1 MSSHPLPLTSS
12 QTKAVSPDQQINP
25 ILRNLIPRQK
35 ETTPGTRESIRPL
48 SCYNETQQ
56 RVLASRCYAL
66 RHIHQKNDVEVSAAL
81 DVRIEDL
88 DTLWRPANTPKW
100 QVPDPHGLSEF
111 RARQKQGLG
120 PDDLV

>member
-1 MSSHPLPLTSS
+1 MSSHPLPLSS
-12 QTKAVSPDQQINP
+12 HPITRSRDDQQVNP
-25 ILRNLIPRQK
+25 VLHTMVIPK
-35 ETTPGTRESIRPL
+35 GPASKKRESIRPL
-48 SCYNETQQ
+48 ALYDETQR

-81 DVRIEDL
+81 NVRIEDL
-88 DTLWRPANTPKW
+88 DTLWAPANTPKW

>member
-1 MSSHPLPLTSS
+1 MSSHPVTRAQPR
-12 QTKAVSPDQQINP
+12 ADQQINP
-25 ILRNLIPRQK
+25 ILHSMPRPAADPSK
-35 ETTPGTRESIRPL
+35 KKESIRPL
-48 SCYNETQQ
+48 SLYDETQC

-66 RHIHQKNDVEVSAAL
+66 RHIHQKNDVEVSAEL

-88 DTLWRPANTPKW
+88 DTLYCPANKIAW

-111 RARQKQGLG
+111 RSRQKQCLG